1 MKSET
6 EGSHSRTQDQAA
18 GDCHRI
24 LVLGV
29 GNLLMGDEGVGV
41 HAARRLEQE
50 QLPAGATVVD
60 GGTGG
65 FHLLSYLQEYS
76 TVIMIDAC
84 MDGQAAGTVSI
95 IKPRFATDFPKA
107 LSAHDIGLKDLIE
120 SATLLGSLP
129 ETHLITISIAEIQPM
144 VMELSPAVAASLPDV
159 ASKVR
164 EILLAET
171 LAC

>member
-1 MKSET
+1 MKSKT
-6 EGSHSRTQDQAA
+6 RGS
-18 GDCHRI
+18 
-24 LVLGV
+24 
-29 GNLLMGDEGVGV
+29 
-41 HAARRLEQE
+41 
-50 QLPAGATVVD
+50 
-60 GGTGG
+60 
-65 FHLLSYLQEYS
+65 
-76 TVIMIDAC
+76 
-84 MDGQAAGTVSI
+84 QAAGTVSI

-129 ETHLITISIAEIQPM
+129 ETYLITISIAEIQPM
-144 VMELSPAVAASLPDV
+144 VMELSPALAASLPDV